1 MSENTVITWQLNTEH
16 GGRNDQ
22 PAVSQTVTMT
32 ESDVRMDLCW
42 RMDSLLKT
50 EISFCSNWS
59 TWIAKL
65 LGLTVQQTQNNK
77 LTWSPETTNRAFLS
91 STAEA
96 DKPVV
101 EPSAESA
108 APAPAPAPSPAPSPE
123 ESENKPTNSPAPV
136 GQSAEE
142 NIDDDGSISNQTSVE
157 SLKETNENNSNS
169 VNRGLITGLDMII
182 KIKKKSPL
190 L

>member
-50 EISFCSNWS
+50 EISFRSNWS

-136 GQSAEE
+136 GQSVEE

-182 KIKKKSPL
+182 KI
-190 L
+190 